1 MSRLIKANFAR
12 LFKSTLF
19 RICML
24 FSGGLGVF
32 LDIMRYIDIQ
42 NNLSHYENLG
52 AEFKSADGFA
62 FSGALY
68 VVFAVAAFVGI
79 FVGTE
84 YSDGT
89 VRNKLMVGHKRWE
102 IYISNFITC
111 AAADII
117 MLLTFILVTLGLG
130 QLILGK
136 ASLTLTEIFVY
147 TLSQCATII
156 SFTAILVLFS
166 MLIQS
171 KSAGSVTALIL
182 TVIMFM
188 AALHISSKLE
198 EPEYYN
204 DYQAT
209 STNAETGEMSIEPIT
224 IKNPRYISGTKRKIY
239 VFANKALPFNQFYQ
253 IACNNDK
260 NIGIMAIYSIIIVIL
275 SNGAGM
281 VIFRKKDLK

>member
-24 FSGGLGVF
+24 FSAGLGAF
-32 LDIMRYIDIQ
+32 LDIMRYIDIHK
-42 NNLSHYENLG
+42 NLSYYENLG

-68 VVFAVAAFVGI
+68 IAFAVAVFVGI
-79 FVGTE
+79 FIGTE
-84 YSDGT
+84 YWDGT

-117 MLLTFILVTLGLG
+117 MLLMFILVTLGLG

-136 ASLTLTEIFVY
+136 ASLTLTETFVY
-147 TLSQCATII
+147 TLSQCVTII

-171 KSAGSVTALIL
+171 KSAGSVTALI
-182 TVIMFM
+182 TVILFI
-188 AALHISSKLE
+188 AAPYISSKLE

-209 STNAETGEMSIEPIT
+209 STNAETGEMSIEPMV
-224 IKNPRYISGTKRKIY
+224 KNPNYLTGTKRKIY
-239 VFANKALPFNQFYQ
+239 VFANNALPFNQFYQ
-253 IACNNDK
+253 ITCHNDK